1 VKNDEIAFLPCP
13 LPKIKFSYKLNP
25 GVGLHPILFTT
36 VEVNE
41 WVDKQP
47 LVMLLTFDPNI
58 FADEY
63 QISDQK
69 YPKGVRVNVLG
80 HPDLEVAVNDP
91 EAKFNYI
98 KVVFDDLTP
107 KANITL
113 EIPFHV
119 RYPES
124 EPATP
129 EIIMSNSTEIGQK
142 RPEKMDMEE
151 EDDDKEK
158 EKNDTLDP
166 SLYKAIF
173 IQPPRFY
180 TTSTKLCHQDAYS
193 STNLP
198 MNLLSSAGK
207 KYSSNSQNN
216 ISIIPVRV
224 APRKTTPKEE
234 TEKDIDTD
242 TDSFSPIIT
251 PLRMDIPKGQLADYN
266 KITFIT
272 TLITAFS
279 IALIFL
285 WILNYSKTPDS
296 TVNTS
301 SKIKKTKSK
310 SVKKN

>member
-1 VKNDEIAFLPCP
+1 
-13 LPKIKFSYKLNP
+13 
-25 GVGLHPILFTT
+25 
-36 VEVNE
+36 
-41 WVDKQP
+41 
-47 LVMLLTFDPNI
+47 MLLTFDPNI

-69 YPKGVRVNVLG
+69 YPKDVRVDVLG

-91 EAKFNYI
+91 EAKFNYV
-98 KVVFDDLTP
+98 KVVFDALAP

-129 EIIMSNSTEIGQK
+129 EIIISNSTEIGQ
-142 RPEKMDMEE
+142 RIPEKVEVENE
-151 EDDDKEK
+151 EDEKEK
-158 EKNDTLDP
+158 EDEDTLDP
-166 SLYKAIF
+166 RLYKTIF

-198 MNLLSSAGK
+198 MNLLSNVGK
-207 KYSSNSQNN
+207 KYNSNSKNN

-224 APRKTTPKEE
+224 APQKSTPREE
-234 TEKDIDTD
+234 TDKDTEY
-242 TDSFSPIIT
+242 SSPIIT

-285 WILNYSKTPDS
+285 WILNYSKPPAS
-296 TVNTS
+296 ETS
-301 SKIKKTKSK
+301 SSSSKTKK
-310 SVKKN
+310 VKEKNVKKN